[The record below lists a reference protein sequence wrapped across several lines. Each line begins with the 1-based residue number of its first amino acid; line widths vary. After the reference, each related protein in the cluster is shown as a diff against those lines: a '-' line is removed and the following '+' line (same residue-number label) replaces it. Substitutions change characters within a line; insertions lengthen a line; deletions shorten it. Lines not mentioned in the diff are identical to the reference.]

1 MIPVIVIG
9 AGLAGLNLARALNA
23 PIIEKSRGVG
33 GRLATRRI
41 DEEKFDHGLP
51 LWPETPIAQK
61 IHKGLS
67 VPNGMT
73 ALAKKLATGL
83 TIHLDTRVLRLEKI
97 PTGWRLHTNKE
108 PFECAKVILTAPI
121 PQALELL
128 EDSGLRIDS
137 GWTIPYHKAI
147 VGLYRLELTAKD
159 QSIEW
164 DGHQLV
170 LQRDKGLCA
179 DGATLIVSPALSD
192 KWFEDSDEK
201 ILKQTTQLL
210 LQRLGPRHLD
220 HDEIK
225 KWRYSRPASF
235 HTRPYIKAGQHLYIC
250 GDGFLYPG
258 VEGSLMSVESL
269 LRDQFPVL

>member
-23 PIIEKSRGVG
+23 PILEKSRGVG

-51 LWPETPIAQK
+51 FWPTTPIAQK
-61 IHKGLS
+61 IFKGTFI
-67 VPNGMT
+67 PDGMT
-73 ALAKKLATGL
+73 SLAKKMAKGL
-83 TIHLDTRVLRLEKI
+83 TIHLETRVLKLEKI

-108 PFECAKVILTAPI
+108 TFECAKVILTAPI

-137 GWTIPYHKAI
+137 TWNIPYHKAI
-147 VGLYRLELTAKD
+147 VGLFRLELLPKD
-159 QSIEW
+159 QSMEW
-164 DGHQLV
+164 DGHQLI
-170 LQRDKGLCA
+170 LQREKNLCS
-179 DGATLIVSPALSD
+179 DGAALIVSPSLSE

-225 KWRYSRPASF
+225 KWRYSRPTSF

-250 GDGFLYPG
+250 GDGFLEPG
-258 VEGSLMSVESL
+258 VEGTLMSVESL